1 MGRKGR
7 VYLARM
13 SEGSV
18 VVIRAAT
25 EADAPVLARHRVE
38 MFRDMGRLASDAVAE
53 ALRAA
58 AEPELRAWLAAGSY
72 IGWLAEPAGR
82 AGEVVGGAGLQ
93 IRPLLPR
100 PSPDGSEVLPGPEGY
115 VLNVFVERAW
125 RRRGVA
131 ALLMGRLLAYAR
143 DRGLRTITL
152 HASVEGKPL
161 YERLGFAP
169 TNEMRLR

>member
-1 MGRKGR
+1 
-7 VYLARM
+7 M
-13 SEGSV
+13 SEPSGFLV
-18 VVIRAAT
+18 RVAT
-25 EADAPVLARHRVE
+25 PADAPILARHRVE
-38 MFRDMGRLASDAVAE
+38 MFRDMGRVGSEAVAE

-58 AEPELRAWLAAGSY
+58 AEPELRVWVADGSY
-72 IGWLAEPAGR
+72 VGWLAEPAGR

-100 PSPDGSEVLPGPEGY
+100 PSRDGSAVLPGPEGY

-131 ALLMGRLLAYAR
+131 ALLMGQVLAHAR
-143 DRGLRTITL
+143 ERGLKTVTL
-152 HASVEGKPL
+152 HASAEGKPL
-161 YERLGFAP
+161 YEKLGFEQ